1 MTDIQDNSLAELI
14 KKIEILNKRNIK
26 DNIEREITVLDITEL
41 SDNEKINRNSRYT
54 ICHKCKNM
62 DILKNNAIDVIK
74 LLNKSIN

>member
-1 MTDIQDNSLAELI
+1 MTNIQDNSLAELI

-54 ICHKCKNM
+54 ICHKCKK
-62 DILKNNAIDVIK
+62 IWTY
-74 LLNKSIN
+74 

>member
-54 ICHKCKNM
+54 ICHKCKK
-62 DILKNNAIDVIK
+62 IWTY
-74 LLNKSIN
+74 